1 MISKVKR
8 YFLEIK
14 DFSNPIELNIPKN
27 YKIILD
33 EKKDFQYNKFFY
45 KQIGADHYWRDRLGW
60 SEQQW
65 FRYVQ
70 NDNLETHILKKGK
83 GENENLVGFY
93 EQEYHP
99 ESNETELIN
108 MGILKEF
115 RGLKLGSMLLNHAI
129 ASASRKNPKRMWVH
143 TCSLDHKHALQNY
156 KSKGFEIFKE
166 EEIDFV
172 AQFSSGNL
180 KVPFLKIVAKND
192 VFKKGT
198 FKVPEIN

>member
-33 EKKDFQYNKFFY
+33 EKKDLQYNKFFY

-99 ESNETELIN
+99 ESNEIELIN

-129 ASASRKNPKRMWVH
+129 ASASRKNPNRMWVH
-143 TCSLDHKHALQNY
+143 TCSLDHKYALQNY
-156 KSKGFEIFKE
+156 QSKGFEIFKE

-172 AQFSSGNL
+172 A
-180 KVPFLKIVAKND
+180 
-192 VFKKGT
+192 
-198 FKVPEIN
+198 

>member
-83 GENENLVGFY
+83 GENETFLITNPHHARTAFERTNERTNELLVY
-93 EQEYHP
+93 P
-99 ESNETELIN
+99 S
-108 MGILKEF
+108 
-115 RGLKLGSMLLNHAI
+115 AI
-129 ASASRKNPKRMWVH
+129 ANQAPSFQ
-143 TCSLDHKHALQNY
+143 T
-156 KSKGFEIFKE
+156 
-166 EEIDFV
+166 
-172 AQFSSGNL
+172 NL
-180 KVPFLKIVAKND
+180 S
-192 VFKKGT
+192 
-198 FKVPEIN
+198 

>member
-1 MISKVKR
+1 MISRVKR

-14 DFSNPIELNIPKN
+14 NFSNPIELNLPEN
-27 YKIILD
+27 YKIILNY
-33 EKKDFQYNKFFY
+33 KKDFQLNKFFY
-45 KQIGADHYWRDRLGW
+45 KQIGIDHYWRDRLLW
-60 SEQQW
+60 SDKEW
-65 FRYVQ
+65 FMYLQ
-70 NDNLETHILKKGK
+70 NENLETHILKKGK
-83 GENENLVGFY
+83 GQDEDIVGFY

-99 ESNETELIN
+99 KSNEVELIN

-129 ASASRKNPKRMWVH
+129 ASASRKNPNRMWVH

-172 AQFSSGNL
+172 A
-180 KVPFLKIVAKND
+180 
-192 VFKKGT
+192 
-198 FKVPEIN
+198 

>member
-1 MISKVKR
+1 MISRVKR

-14 DFSNPIELNIPKN
+14 DFSNPIDLNIPKD
-27 YKIILD
+27 YQILLD
-33 EKKDFQYNKFFY
+33 EKKDFQLNKYFY
-45 KQIGADHYWRDRLGW
+45 KQIGADHYWRDRLTW
-60 SEQQW
+60 SEKEW
-65 FRYVQ
+65 FKYVQ
-70 NDNLETHILKKGK
+70 NKNLETHILIIGK
-83 GENENLVGFY
+83 GVNEDLVGFY

-99 ESNETELIN
+99 GSNEVELIN

-172 AQFSSGNL
+172 A
-180 KVPFLKIVAKND
+180 
-192 VFKKGT
+192 
-198 FKVPEIN
+198 